1 MLGELAE
8 MKIKSNCCCDTS
20 DRENTVKLEKNMS
33 DKEPP
38 NPFEEIQR
46 QLKDLFKDSNV
57 KVSTH
62 SFSEEDPF
70 PEAPVDEK
78 PEPEKSAKTMEQIRN
93 FHLKPKE
100 IRDYLNRFVIRQDEA
115 KKVLSVAICDH
126 YNHVRASLTGKET
139 ETKEYSKQNLLFL
152 GPTGVGKTYLMKNV
166 ARLIGVPFVKAD
178 ATKFSETGYVG
189 SDVEDLVRDLVK
201 AADGDIELA
210 ERGIIFVDEIDKIAS
225 EASAGGRD
233 VSGRGVQI
241 NLLKLMEET
250 EVNLFSPT
258 DMMSQMQAAMELQ
271 RGGKPKR
278 KTINTKNILFI
289 VSGAFDKLAE
299 SIKKRLSKNEM
310 GFGASS
316 NNQEEDLSTYLQHA
330 ETSDFIKYGFE
341 PEFIGRVPVRCAC
354 SALKAGD
361 LAHILTTS
369 EGSVLHQYR
378 DDFRGYGIDF
388 DITPEAI
395 MAIAEAAS
403 KEGTGARG
411 IMTVMERLF
420 RDYKFELPSTAIKHF
435 EVNTAMIEDPAA
447 CLEALKAE
455 NEHLQAAVWEED
467 IKRFASAFEKAHGF
481 TLEFKPLAVE
491 ALIQEARKRDQTIQ
505 SLCEEKFKDFEHGL
519 TIINRNTEQTVFKI
533 GKLAIQN
540 PDKEL
545 SKWVVRS
552 IESVKGSS

>member
-1 MLGELAE
+1 
-8 MKIKSNCCCDTS
+8 
-20 DRENTVKLEKNMS
+20 MS

-62 SFSEEDPF
+62 GFSEGDPF
-70 PEAPVDEK
+70 ASEPDQPNQPGGDEPK
-78 PEPEKSAKTMEQIRN
+78 PDKSAETLEQIRN

-126 YNHVRASLTGKET
+126 YNHVRATLAGKST
-139 ETKEYSKQNLLFL
+139 EATEHSKQNLLFL

-210 ERGIIFVDEIDKIAS
+210 EKGIIFVDEIDKIAS
-225 EASAGGRD
+225 EAGAGGRD

-258 DMMSQMQAAMELQ
+258 DMMAQMQAAMEIQ
-271 RGGKPKR
+271 RGGKPQR
-278 KTINTKNILFI
+278 KSINTKNILFI

-299 SIKKRLSKNEM
+299 SIKKRLSQNEM
-310 GFGASS
+310 GFGA
-316 NNQEEDLSTYLQHA
+316 NVADHEEDLSTYLQYA

-354 SALKAGD
+354 LALTAKD

-395 MAIAEAAS
+395 MAIAETAS

-435 EVNTAMIEDPAA
+435 EVTTDMIDDPAG
-447 CLEALKAE
+447 CLKALKRE
-455 NEHLQAAVWEED
+455 NAHLQSAVWEAD
-467 IKRFASAFEKAHGF
+467 VKRYATAFEKAHGF
-481 TLEFKPLAVE
+481 AMEFKPLAVE
-491 ALIQEARKRDQTIQ
+491 ALIEEASQRDQTIQ

-519 TIINRNTEQTVFKI
+519 SIISRNTGQTVFKL
-533 GKLAIQN
+533 GKLAVQN

-552 IESVKGSS
+552 IESIQET

>member
-1 MLGELAE
+1 M
-8 MKIKSNCCCDTS
+8 SDTS
-20 DRENTVKLEKNMS
+20 DRENTVKLEKMS
-33 DKEPP
+33 ENEPP
-38 NPFEEIQR
+38 NPFDEIQK
-46 QLKDLFKDSNV
+46 QLKELFKDSNV

-62 SFSEEDPF
+62 GFSEDAPF
-70 PEAPVDEK
+70 PD
-78 PEPEKSAKTMEQIRN
+78 EPEEVETEASTDGNKSAEALENIRN

-115 KKVLSVAICDH
+115 KKVLAVAICDH
-126 YNHVRASLTGKET
+126 YNHVRATLSGKRMDAA
-139 ETKEYSKQNLLFL
+139 EYSKQNILLL

-166 ARLIGVPFVKAD
+166 ARLIGVPFIKAD

-210 ERGIIFVDEIDKIAS
+210 EMGIIFLDEIDKIAS
-225 EASAGGRD
+225 EGSAGGRD

-250 EVNLFSPT
+250 EVNLFSPS
-258 DMMSQMQAAMELQ
+258 DMMAQMQAVMEIQ

-278 KTINTKNILFI
+278 KSINTKNILFI

-310 GFGASS
+310 GFGAHVS
-316 NNQEEDLSTYLQHA
+316 NLEEDISSYLQNA

-354 SALKAGD
+354 SALSAKD

-388 DITPEAI
+388 KITPEAI
-395 MAIAEAAS
+395 MGIAETAS
-403 KEGTGARG
+403 EEGTGARG

-435 EVNTAMIEDPAA
+435 EVTTEMIADPSI
-447 CLEALKAE
+447 CLKALKAK
-455 NEHLQAAVWEED
+455 NAHLQKTVWESD
-467 IKRFASAFEKAHGF
+467 VKRYASAFEKAYGF

-491 ALIQEARKRDQTIQ
+491 SLIAEASELDQTIQ

-519 TIINRNTEQTVFKI
+519 TIINRNSGQTVFKL
-533 GKLAIQN
+533 GKLAVEN

-552 IESVKGSS
+552 IECVKESS